1 MTPFMPSVI
10 TTAGTPSQA
19 TPMPLPNPTNAPTT
33 SAATIA
39 SGIRE
44 VRPRLLVVSTIAAP
58 LRTHGMDRSMPPTR
72 TTSICPAATKPMKLA
87 TTSITRRLDQ
97 LANPGWKT
105 DPMTR
110 TATAPA
116 QA

>member
-1 MTPFMPSVI
+1 M
-10 TTAGTPSQA
+10 
-19 TPMPLPNPTNAPTT
+19 
-33 SAATIA
+33 
-39 SGIRE
+39 
-44 VRPRLLVVSTIAAP
+44 VSTIAAP
-58 LRTHGMDRSMPPTR
+58 LSTQGMDRSMPPTR

-97 LANPGWKT
+97 DAKPGWRT
-105 DPMTR
+105 APIAR